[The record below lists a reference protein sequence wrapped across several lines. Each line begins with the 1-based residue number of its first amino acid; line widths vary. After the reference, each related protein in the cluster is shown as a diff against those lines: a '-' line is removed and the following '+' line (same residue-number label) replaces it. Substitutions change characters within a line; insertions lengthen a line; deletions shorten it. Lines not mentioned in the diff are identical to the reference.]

1 MPVADQTHQESA
13 AYYLQS
19 NQEQEDQPAPMPV
32 ATTMKRPAPVAADH
46 LRCPKRARVA
56 AFMPS
61 LADGGDIDLLAGLV
75 SAQEQEP
82 AVEAAEEGNM
92 MEDRLSCTVEELLG
106 GAATDEEFFDFTAVE
121 AEQQQVVDLPI
132 VASHE
137 NFDLGFDFTAVE
149 EEQQIVDF
157 DLDLPVLDEDALSEI
172 MLSRDEDDVPMSLV
186 LG

>member
-1 MPVADQTHQESA
+1 MPVE
-13 AYYLQS
+13 
-19 NQEQEDQPAPMPV
+19 
-32 ATTMKRPAPVAADH
+32 TTTKRPAPVAADH
-46 LRCPKRARVA
+46 LRCPKRAQVS

-137 NFDLGFDFTAVE
+137 NLDLGFDFTAVE

-172 MLSRDEDDVPMSLV
+172 MLSLDEDDVPMSLV